1 MGNLVRKKQVDQTEF
16 SGFFVE
22 VGNANFYPLSTN
34 PSSYATNAN
43 LTSATGQVYVDL
55 NATSGNLNTSIQ
67 QTGAA
72 ANAYSDNI
80 SGALSTRLVSSGT
93 ALEGDINDL
102 SGYLNTVSGNLNTR
116 INTASGTL
124 NTQIGTTSGDLV
136 NYVNSVSGD
145 ISTEISN
152 ISTVTEVDAIASG
165 NNFNFSGVKIFNS
178 EVKAHRINFSG
189 TAAANNIT
197 LVASND
203 EVSIVGNQG
212 TFVTYSET
220 GVGSNSSS
228 LFAVNDS
235 AGLPFLELFDDYK
248 LILGRNAQ
256 QAIIVSGVSQGY
268 VIMPNLPTSSAGLPS
283 NTLYNDNG
291 TLKIT

>member
-1 MGNLVRKKQVDQTEF
+1 MGNLVRKKQVDQIEF

-22 VGNANFYPLSTN
+22 VGDTNYYPLSTN
-34 PSSYATNAN
+34 PSSYATTAD
-43 LTSATGQVYVDL
+43 LTSATGQVYTDL
-55 NATSGNLNTSIQ
+55 NTTSGDLNTSIQ
-67 QTGAA
+67 QTGSAS
-72 ANAYSDNI
+72 NIYSDGV
-80 SGALSTRLVSSGT
+80 SGALSTRLVSSGA
-93 ALEGDINDL
+93 ALESDVGDL
-102 SGYLNTVSGNLNTR
+102 SGHLNTVSGNLNTT
-116 INTASGTL
+116 INTASGAL
-124 NTQIGTTSGDLV
+124 NTEISTTSGDLV

-165 NNFNFSGVKIFNS
+165 NNFNFSGVKVFNS
-178 EVKAHRINFSG
+178 EIKASRINFSG
-189 TAAANNIT
+189 VSAANNIT
-197 LVASND
+197 LVGSSN
-203 EVSIVGNQG
+203 EASIVGNQG
-212 TFVTYSET
+212 AFVTYSET

-248 LILGRNAQ
+248 LIFGRNAK

-268 VIMPNLPTSSAGLPS
+268 VIMPNLPTSSSGLPS
-283 NTLYNDNG
+283 NTLYNDGG